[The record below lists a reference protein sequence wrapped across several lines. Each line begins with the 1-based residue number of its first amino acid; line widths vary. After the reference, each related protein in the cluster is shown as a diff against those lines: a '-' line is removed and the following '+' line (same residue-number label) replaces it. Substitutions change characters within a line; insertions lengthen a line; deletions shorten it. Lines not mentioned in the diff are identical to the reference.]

1 MLSKWLNAWL
11 QCPSE
16 VQRAKLW
23 RCHDLRERRSSFRS
37 TVPSSNQ
44 TWKRTSAIVEKNKI
58 KPFRTHTQENQRNS
72 AIDIWRISIF
82 HLDYK
87 RAYQMHPTAIINLN
101 HLESDLA
108 RYTEPPIGTCAATVE
123 SCKLVHVAHF

>member
-1 MLSKWLNAWL
+1 M
-11 QCPSE
+11 
-16 VQRAKLW
+16 
-23 RCHDLRERRSSFRS
+23 
-37 TVPSSNQ
+37 
-44 TWKRTSAIVEKNKI
+44 
-58 KPFRTHTQENQRNS
+58 
-72 AIDIWRISIF
+72 F

-123 SCKLVHVAHF
+123 SCKLVRVAHF